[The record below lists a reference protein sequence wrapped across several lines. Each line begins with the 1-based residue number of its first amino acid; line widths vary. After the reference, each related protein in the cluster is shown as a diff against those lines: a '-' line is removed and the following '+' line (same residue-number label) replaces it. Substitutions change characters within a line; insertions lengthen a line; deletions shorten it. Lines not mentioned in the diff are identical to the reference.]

1 MMEDKLTKFE
11 RIAKRRTEETV
22 KKIRLIGNL
31 SNKNNYEYTEEH
43 LDKIFA
49 ALEAELKSARRKFQG
64 HSSSPEFQMS
74 FETRRGR
81 KKTS

>member
-1 MMEDKLTKFE
+1 MEDKLSKFE

-31 SNKNNYEYTEEH
+31 SNKNNYDYTDEH

-49 ALEAELKSARRKFQG
+49 ALEAELKAARRKFHG
-64 HSSSPEFQMS
+64 HHSSPEFHLS
-74 FETRRGR
+74 FDPVRKR